1 MLGMIWN
8 LYIGIVIKI
17 LAGNLKKV
25 NDDNIYDIYAKA
37 NKLIRF

>member
-1 MLGMIWN
+1 MAYEYKINVRHDME
-8 LYIGIVIKI
+8 I

-25 NDDNIYDIYAKA
+25 NDDNIYDIYAKT